1 MKREKG
7 KKTVEAGNYNYTV
20 DSIILPFENILLNF
34 LIFED
39 SYIFTYKSFT
49 LHEFY
54 TDGSF
59 ITI

>member
-7 KKTVEAGNYNYTV
+7 KKTVEDGNYNYTV
-20 DSIILPFENILLNF
+20 NSIILPFENILLNF

-39 SYIFTYKSFT
+39 SYTFTYKFFT